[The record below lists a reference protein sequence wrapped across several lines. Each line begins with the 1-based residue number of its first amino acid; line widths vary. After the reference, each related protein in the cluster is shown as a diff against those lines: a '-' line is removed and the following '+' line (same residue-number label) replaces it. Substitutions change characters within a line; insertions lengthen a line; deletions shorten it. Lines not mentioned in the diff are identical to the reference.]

1 MIVAG
6 SISTRLRVH
15 SAPMILTAPTPR
27 RLPLLATL
35 ALVSVLSACA
45 GGRGVA
51 PMSEA
56 APCRGHCQT
65 HSEGYQWAQSSNL
78 DDPRVCD
85 AYPAEFARGCRD
97 GVEDLRGVRPY
108 SQGI

>member
-1 MIVAG
+1 MIVKVRVV
-6 SISTRLRVH
+6 STRTL
-15 SAPMILTAPTPR
+15 IITA
-27 RLPLLATL
+27 L
-35 ALVSVLSACA
+35 ALTGVLSACG

-51 PMSEA
+51 PMTVVS
-56 APCRGHCQT
+56 PCKGHCQT

-78 DDPRVCD
+78 DDPLVCA

-97 GVEDLRGVRPY
+97 GIEDLRGVRPY